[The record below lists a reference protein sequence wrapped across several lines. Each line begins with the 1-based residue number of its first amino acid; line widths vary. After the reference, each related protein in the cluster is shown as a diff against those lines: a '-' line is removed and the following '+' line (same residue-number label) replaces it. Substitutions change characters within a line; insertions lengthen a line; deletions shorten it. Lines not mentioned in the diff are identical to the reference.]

1 MNTKNLIKW
10 TLTALVGLVFLGSGS
25 FKLMTVEGSKEAAE
39 TLKMGLEISS
49 LKMVAIVEILSV
61 VLFLIPRTG
70 LLGFGLLSAYMG
82 GAIATHLT
90 HGLPILAPCVILAF
104 VWVTA
109 LIRFPE
115 LGQRLIKKD

>member
-25 FKLMTVEGSKEAAE
+25 FKFMTVEGSKEAAE
-39 TLKMGLEISS
+39 TLKMGIEVAT
-49 LKMVAIVEILSV
+49 LKKIAIVEILSV
-61 VLFLIPRTG
+61 ILFLIPRTG

-104 VWVTA
+104 VWITTLV
-109 LIRFPE
+109 RFPE
-115 LGQRLIKKD
+115 LGQRIKG